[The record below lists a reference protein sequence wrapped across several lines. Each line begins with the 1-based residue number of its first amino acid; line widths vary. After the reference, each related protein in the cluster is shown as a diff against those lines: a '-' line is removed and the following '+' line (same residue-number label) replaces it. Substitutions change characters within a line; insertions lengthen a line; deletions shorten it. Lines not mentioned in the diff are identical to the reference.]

1 MTLPDFYNNQSLWKA
16 FSYSSENT
24 NFTTVHSQ
32 VTLGGFSM
40 EFEQKL
46 LSSVFSRCWA
56 QNAIYQHLYICI
68 TLLQG
73 HMKSFLKKHFKS
85 NGA

>member
-1 MTLPDFYNNQSLWKA
+1 
-16 FSYSSENT
+16 
-24 NFTTVHSQ
+24 
-32 VTLGGFSM
+32 M

-68 TLLQG
+68 TSLQG

-85 NGA
+85 KVHNTIGRYETPSLHTAIEMLSGKPG